1 MKIGLAGCGHL
12 GSRHAEKLAARTDL
26 GQGASDPD
34 RLVIFDTNT
43 ARATSLAE
51 QLGVTSARRYEELL
65 ETTDAVV
72 IAAPTVAHAA
82 LGIQALQAGKHVL
95 VEKPIAV
102 TLAEADALVL
112 AARAASRTLMVGHIE
127 RFNPAVRQLEGRLT
141 APRFIEGHRMA
152 EFKPRSLDIDVI
164 LDLMIHDI
172 DLVLHLVRELPS
184 QIEAAG
190 TPVLSGKIDIA
201 NARLSFPGGA
211 VANLTA
217 SRVSL
222 TRTRKIRFFM
232 PETYVSIDL
241 AARGAQFYRLKG
253 GTEEPVADAEAFLA
267 RLSHE
272 SFVDDGQDQLEAEH
286 SAFLAAARG
295 EAVNPVP
302 GEDGR
307 AALAVAMEVIG
318 RLAER
323 EG

>member
-1 MKIGLAGCGHL
+1 
-12 GSRHAEKLAARTDL
+12 RHAGKLAARTDL
-26 GQGASDPD
+26 GDGDGDSG
-34 RLVIFDTNT
+34 RLVLFDTNA
-43 ARATSLAE
+43 ARAGDLADH
-51 QLGVTSARRYEELL
+51 LGVLSARSYEELL
-65 ETTDAVV
+65 AATDAVV
-72 IAAPTVAHAA
+72 IAAPTVAHAE
-82 LGIQALQAGKHVL
+82 LGIRALRAGRHVL

-102 TLAEADALVL
+102 TLTEADALL
-112 AARAASRTLMVGHIE
+112 SAARAASRTLMVGHIE

-141 APRFIEGHRMA
+141 APRFIEGHRLA
-152 EFKPRSLDIDVI
+152 EYQPRSLDIDVI

-172 DLVLHLVRELPS
+172 DLVLHLIRELPS
-184 QIEAAG
+184 RIDAAG

-253 GTEEPVADAEAFLA
+253 AMGEPVADAEAFLA

-272 SFVDDGQDQLEAEH
+272 SFVDDGRDQLEAEH

-295 EAVNPVP
+295 EAPNPIP

>member
-1 MKIGLAGCGHL
+1 MRIGLAGCGHL
-12 GSRHAEKLAARTDL
+12 GSRHAEKLAGRSDL
-26 GQGASDPD
+26 GAGAVDAG
-34 RLVIFDTNT
+34 RLVLFDSNT
-43 ARATSLAE
+43 ARATSLAK

-65 ETTDAVV
+65 EATDAIV
-72 IAAPTVAHAA
+72 IAAPTVSHAE
-82 LGIQALQAGKHVL
+82 LGVQALEAGKHVL

-102 TLAEADALVL
+102 TLDEADGLVS
-112 AARAASRTLMVGHIE
+112 AAHAASRTLMVGHIE
-127 RFNPAVRQLEGRLT
+127 RFNPAVRQLEGRLN
-141 APRFIEGHRMA
+141 APRFIEGHRLA
-152 EFKPRSLDIDVI
+152 EYKPRSLDIDVI

-184 QIEAAG
+184 RIEAAG

-241 AARGAQFYRLKG
+241 AARSAQFYRLEG
-253 GTEEPVADAEAFLA
+253 AMNEPVADAEAFLA
-267 RLSHE
+267 RLTHE
-272 SFVDDGQDQLEAEH
+272 SFVDDGRDQLEAEH

-295 EAVNPVP
+295 EASNPVP

>member
-1 MKIGLAGCGHL
+1 MRVGLAGCGHL

-26 GQGASDPD
+26 GGAPDDPGRVALFDTDGARASALAD
-34 RLVIFDTNT
+34 RL
-43 ARATSLAE
+43 
-51 QLGVTSARRYEELL
+51 GVSSAADFGSLL
-65 ETTDAVV
+65 EAVDAVV
-72 IAAPTVAHAA
+72 IAAPTVAHADLSVAA
-82 LGIQALQAGKHVL
+82 LAAGRHVL

-102 TLAEADALVL
+102 TLTEADRMLA
-112 AARAASRTLMVGHIE
+112 AARAADRQLMVGHIE
-127 RFNPAVRQLEGRLT
+127 RFNPGVRRLEGRLF
-141 APRFIEGHRMA
+141 APRFVEGHRLA
-152 EFKPRSLDIDVI
+152 EYKPRSLDIDVI

-172 DLVLHLVRELPS
+172 DLVLHLVRELPFR
-184 QIEAAG
+184 IEAAG
-190 TPVLSGKIDIA
+190 TPVLTGKIDIA

-222 TRTRKIRFFM
+222 TRTRKIRIFM

-241 AARGAQFYRLKG
+241 AARGAQVYRLPG
-253 GTEEPVADAEAFLA
+253 GAAEPVADAEAFLA
-267 RLSHE
+267 RLQHE
-272 SFVDDGQDQLEAEH
+272 FIEDDGRDQLEAEH
-286 SAFLAAARG
+286 TAFLDACRG
-295 EAVNPVP
+295 RAPNPVP